1 MAVAGATIVSG
12 LPMLFLAHI
21 TYKPFNAKQRHCGC
35 SKKMSIYSKLCAETM
50 HDPLASALGRQLCLL
65 IEVKQFHG

>member
-1 MAVAGATIVSG
+1 MQNNAIVAAREK
-12 LPMLFLAHI
+12 L
-21 TYKPFNAKQRHCGC
+21 
-35 SKKMSIYSKLCAETM
+35 SIYSKLCAETM